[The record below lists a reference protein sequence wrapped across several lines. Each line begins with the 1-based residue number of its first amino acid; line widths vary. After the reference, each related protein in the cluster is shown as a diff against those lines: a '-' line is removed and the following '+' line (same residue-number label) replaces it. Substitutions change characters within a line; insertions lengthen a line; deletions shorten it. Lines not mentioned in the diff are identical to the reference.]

1 MITQSPPPSRLL
13 RLARLAEPYRAG
25 GELAA
30 FAAWLPRLRRA
41 PRGDGHP
48 VLVLP
53 GLLANDESTQT
64 LRWYL
69 RDRGYQPHGWDLG
82 VNRGPD
88 ERILSALPQR
98 LRSLATPDR
107 PVSLIGWSLGGLF
120 ALELAGSSPN
130 LVRRVIT
137 LGSPLAR
144 VSVRAR
150 QTPVPVTAV
159 FSRTDSIV
167 TPERAVPPSGP
178 HRENVEVQ
186 GSHVGLGHNPQ
197 ALLVVADRL
206 ASRPG

>member
-1 MITQSPPPSRLL
+1 MITESLRPSGLL
-13 RLARLAEPYRAG
+13 RLAQLAEPYRAG

-30 FAAWLPRLRRA
+30 FAASLPRLRRA
-41 PRGDGHP
+41 PHGDGHP

-53 GLLANDESTQT
+53 GLLASDESTQT

-88 ERILSALPQR
+88 ERILSALPAR

-120 ALELAGSSPN
+120 ALELAGSSPG
-130 LVRRVIT
+130 LVRQVIT

-144 VSVRAR
+144 ASDRAR

-159 FSRTDSIV
+159 FSMTDTIV
-167 TPERAVPPSGP
+167 SAHRAVLPPGP
-178 HRENVEVQ
+178 YRENVEVE
-186 GSHVGLGHNPQ
+186 GSHIGLGHNPQ
-197 ALLVVADRL
+197 VLLVIADRL
-206 ASRPG
+206 VSPPG